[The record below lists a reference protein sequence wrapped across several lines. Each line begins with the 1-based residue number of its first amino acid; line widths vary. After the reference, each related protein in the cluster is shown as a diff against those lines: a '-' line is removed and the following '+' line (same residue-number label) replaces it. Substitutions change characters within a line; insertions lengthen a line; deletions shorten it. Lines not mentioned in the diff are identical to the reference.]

1 MAMNQ
6 VQFQSGL
13 SMAATRAT
21 IAPRHDPLRPLRR
34 AEPASGD
41 QLSWLRISANQVWS
55 CSRQPIED
63 FSACFAC

>member
-21 IAPRHDPLRPLRR
+21 IAPRHHPDAGG
-34 AEPASGD
+34 AEQA
-41 QLSWLRISANQVWS
+41 L
-55 CSRQPIED
+55 
-63 FSACFAC
+63 

>member
-21 IAPRHDPLRPLRR
+21 IAPCHDPLRPLRR

-41 QLSWLRISANQVWS
+41 QLSWLMRCAPSA
-55 CSRQPIED
+55 
-63 FSACFAC
+63 SADRETDRKEHRETER